1 MKFKELLWEI
11 TNEEYQKF
19 KERIVEGKERLK
31 KLNEEQKEVIKLK
44 WIREIKEET
53 EKKKELKKEKE
64 TDLELRKKKLEIL
77 EQKNEDKWILMPENK
92 GVLLQETEY
101 YEEWGNPIE
110 GQKPLTPSRVREI
123 TGVNGKLTTKKVKRL
138 VK

>member
-1 MKFKELLWEI
+1 MKFKELLWEL

-64 TDLELRKKKLEIL
+64 TDLELRKKKL
-77 EQKNEDKWILMPENK
+77 
-92 GVLLQETEY
+92 VLL
-101 YEEWGNPIE
+101 
-110 GQKPLTPSRVREI
+110 
-123 TGVNGKLTTKKVKRL
+123 
-138 VK
+138 